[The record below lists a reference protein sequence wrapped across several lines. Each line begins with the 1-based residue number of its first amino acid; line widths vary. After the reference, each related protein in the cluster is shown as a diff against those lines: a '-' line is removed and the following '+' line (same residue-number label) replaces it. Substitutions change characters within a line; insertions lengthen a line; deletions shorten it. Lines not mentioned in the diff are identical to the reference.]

1 MSSGADT
8 DKIIAVLEDEVKYLK
23 AECDRWVKLYAEEA
37 KARRELQQ
45 YIRERRGK
53 EDIR

>member
-23 AECDRWVKLYAEEA
+23 AECERWVKLYEEEA
-37 KARRELQQ
+37 AARKELQQ
-45 YIRERRGK
+45 YVRKRWGK
-53 EDIR
+53 ED